1 MPHLLGMGEY
11 ETNELIYY
19 QKKQAKPVIL
29 RDLKHWGVPERIIN
43 AWSQRQGDNLLPVQ
57 SKAVR
62 KGLLGTGNLNHRD
75 QQPVKILVSA
85 PTSSGKSFCAEMAMT
100 QALARRQKT
109 IMLFPLKSLAEQKY
123 RSLKETYEPL
133 GIKCLIATGDHPEND
148 KDFALGNYQVAV
160 AIYEKFDL
168 LLTANLDILGTIGLV
183 VVDEIQSIAEPGRGV
198 ILERMLTKILA
209 SVYEPSFVGLSAVI
223 GDASCAAGR
232 LADWLGATLVEETI
246 RPVDLH
252 RGIATQG
259 SYRYRTYNEG
269 LDGDEPF
276 ETMTAGEEPFEC
288 FVNQIKNET
297 GSTLVFLKSRRE
309 TVDYAFRLASSVN
322 WPSAKEAVEKLQEEE
337 TSFLIRT
344 LCQALSRGVAFHN
357 SDLSPRQRNV
367 IEKAF
372 VNNEIKV
379 IFSTSTL
386 AMGVDLP
393 ADTVFLETVKYVPG
407 AYDNKPV
414 LMPVSRSEF
423 DNITGR
429 AGRLGYANGKP
440 GRAIVL
446 AQSEFDRDILWENYI
461 SPDDSEPIKSAFLDC
476 HIDDWVLNMVATGL
490 ASDTD
495 ELARLLK
502 STLYS
507 LTSDSRDD
515 FPLLEE
521 AVIRLG
527 KSELLEIVEG
537 RIAISS
543 IGQAVAQAGLTVPQA
558 VYFINALKG
567 QHPQTSTGW
576 IAMAMGAPD
585 WNLPPGILTRYE
597 RSQNGPMKMLYRQY
611 DHLIEEA
618 RFLVDCNKHR
628 EPLKANV
635 AGRLKSMMVL
645 YEWINMRPV
654 QELEEQFQ
662 IHLGQIM
669 SLGDKAAHFVASLSH
684 LLTAVDRD
692 HPAKEELK
700 ELSFCLR
707 HGLSFSLEQLYQ
719 SFGDILVRS
728 DFIALH
734 ASGVKTIGDLY
745 DYSPEQLS
753 QIIKGRGKLICF
765 NEKLNTFKEE
775 VDMQPQVHQNTNNT
789 QAMPALT
796 SKPESIV
803 IDGSYERERY
813 LVRING
819 FPVRLTGKSFKYF
832 VKLAWSRM
840 NRDTGWVYKEDIE
853 MGFNQARYLYRM
865 KNEIAAGISL
875 DWPVFEN
882 NRLGYYR
889 LKVEPAQISINM
901 DNLKNHPDFELSC
914 MFSGQGSEPIN

>member
-1 MPHLLGMGEY
+1 MR
-11 ETNELIYY
+11 
-19 QKKQAKPVIL
+19 V
-29 RDLKHWGVPERIIN
+29 RDLKHWGVPERIIE
-43 AWSQRQGDNLLPVQ
+43 AWVQRQGESLLPVQ

-62 KGLLGTGNLNHRD
+62 KGLLGSNGINNGEH
-75 QQPVKILVSA
+75 QPVRILVSA
-85 PTSSGKSFCAEMAMT
+85 PTSSGKSFCAEMAMA
-100 QALARRQKT
+100 QALTRRQKT

-123 RSLKETYEPL
+123 RNLKETYEPL
-133 GIKCLIATGDHPEND
+133 GVKCLIATGDHPENN
-148 KDFALGNYQVAV
+148 KDFAQGNYQVAV

-198 ILERMLTKILA
+198 ILERMLTKMLA
-209 SVYEPSFVGLSAVI
+209 SVYDTSFVGLSAVI
-223 GDASCAAGR
+223 GDAECAAGR
-232 LADWLGATLVEETI
+232 LADWLGATLVEETT

-252 RGIATQG
+252 RGIATHG

-269 LDGDEPF
+269 LDGIESF
-276 ETMTAGEEPFEC
+276 ETMTVGEEPFEC
-288 FVNQIKNET
+288 FVNQIKNEK

-309 TVDYAFRLASSVN
+309 TVDYAFRLASAVN
-322 WPSAKEAVEKLQEEE
+322 WPSAKDAVEKLQEEE
-337 TSFLIRT
+337 SSFLIRT

-357 SDLSPRQRNV
+357 SDLSPRQRQIV
-367 IEKAF
+367 EKAF

-407 AYDNKPV
+407 AYDDKPV

-461 SPDDSEPIKSAFLDC
+461 RPDDSEPIKSAFLNS

-495 ELARLLK
+495 ELNHLIQC
-502 STLYS
+502 TLYA
-507 LTSDSRDD
+507 LTNANRDYS
-515 FPLLEE
+515 PMLEE

-527 KSELLEIVEG
+527 KCELLEIVDAH
-537 RIAISS
+537 IAASPT
-543 IGQAVAQAGLTVPQA
+543 GLAVAKTGLTVPQA
-558 VYFINALKG
+558 EYFINTLKEP
-567 QHPQTSTGW
+567 HPQTSYGW
-576 IAMAMGAPD
+576 IALALGAPD

-597 RSQNGPMKMLYRQY
+597 RSQNGSLKMLYRQY
-611 DHLIEEA
+611 DYLIEEA
-618 RFLVDCNKHR
+618 CFLVDCSHHR
-628 EPLKANV
+628 EPLKASV

-645 YEWINMRPV
+645 YEWINMTPV

-669 SLGDKAAHFVASLSH
+669 SLGDKAAHFVTSLSH
-684 LLTAVDRD
+684 LLTAVDQN
-692 HPAKEELK
+692 HPAQEELE

-707 HGLSFSLEQLYQ
+707 HGLSFSLEQLYR
-719 SFGDILVRS
+719 SFGNILVRS
-728 DFIALH
+728 DFIAMH
-734 ASGVKTIGDLY
+734 ASGIKTIGDLA
-745 DYSPEQLS
+745 DYPPEQLS
-753 QIIKGRGKLICF
+753 QVIKGRGKLIYF
-765 NEKLNTFKEE
+765 NEKLNTLKEE

-789 QAMPALT
+789 QATPALT

-865 KNEIAAGISL
+865 KNEITAGINL

-889 LKVEPAQISINM
+889 LKMEPAQISINM
-901 DNLKNHPDFELSC
+901 DNLKDHPDFELSR
-914 MFSGQGSEPIN
+914 MFSNQGSEPIN